1 MDLARIV
8 GPSTILEGLL
18 LAFFLLLVLK
28 APTAGQALAS
38 RVEGQA
44 SAKLTTSAKQILA
57 VGLVAFAARAMV
69 LPWLGPPAP
78 LVHDEHSLLLQA
90 QTFLAGRLAN
100 PTPVLWEHFEA
111 IHLNVVPGY
120 ASMYFPGRSLPLLL
134 GMVLANHAWVGVWLS
149 TIAMCMA
156 AVWML
161 RAWLSAPLAL
171 LGGILIVLR
180 LGIFSYWVNSYW
192 GGTLT
197 ALGAFLVLGAM
208 PRFLE
213 HRRWR
218 DGLVLAVGASIL
230 LVTRPVE
237 GALLCLPVAVTILWC
252 LWRSPNGRASRSLVR
267 LGVPAALLLAVS
279 GGWILSYNAATTGQ
293 ALKSP
298 YDLNR
303 ELYAVTPAFLFLERP
318 DSEQRGP
325 PFFRE
330 LYAWEDG
337 YYDARTGPARAAR
350 SVAAKIYYNWN
361 FYVGFLLTPAFL
373 AGLWAARRR
382 PFLLATLGFF
392 MTAYMFETWNFPH
405 YTAPIF
411 PVILIILMMGF
422 GWLRQWSPGGR
433 PIGIALTRAMPVGVA
448 ISLLV
453 PAGHVVAGWPALGG
467 NHDRSAL
474 LPCCSLR
481 TTTPRLEIDR
491 HLRSLPGRDIVLVSP
506 DGHPP
511 HAPMVYNEPDIAGSD
526 IIWAHSLSPRR
537 DAALL
542 AHYRDRRVWRLR
554 WAEEGDSLL
563 GKPVIVEALPR
574 QAGL

>member
-1 MDLARIV
+1 
-8 GPSTILEGLL
+8 
-18 LAFFLLLVLK
+18 
-28 APTAGQALAS
+28 
-38 RVEGQA
+38 
-44 SAKLTTSAKQILA
+44 
-57 VGLVAFAARAMV
+57 
-69 LPWLGPPAP
+69 
-78 LVHDEHSLLLQA
+78 
-90 QTFLAGRLAN
+90 
-100 PTPVLWEHFEA
+100 
-111 IHLNVVPGY
+111 
-120 ASMYFPGRSLPLLL
+120 LLL

-422 GWLRQWSPGGR
+422 GWFRRAMSSQAGRRSAAITTGPRCCPAAPCGRRPRAWRSTGISARCPGETSCWFRRTVIRPTRRWSTTNRISRDRTSSGR
-433 PIGIALTRAMPVGVA
+433 TASARGAMRRCWRTIGIGGCGGCGGPRKVTR
-448 ISLLV
+448 
-453 PAGHVVAGWPALGG
+453 
-467 NHDRSAL
+467 
-474 LPCCSLR
+474 C
-481 TTTPRLEIDR
+481 
-491 HLRSLPGRDIVLVSP
+491 
-506 DGHPP
+506 
-511 HAPMVYNEPDIAGSD
+511 
-526 IIWAHSLSPRR
+526 WASR
-537 DAALL
+537 
-542 AHYRDRRVWRLR
+542 
-554 WAEEGDSLL
+554 
-563 GKPVIVEALPR
+563 
-574 QAGL
+574 